1 MQVHRAVL
9 LAFVGPCPPGSDS
22 WLLSHNHPAR
32 PAHVGRGRREGGSTR
47 QDPESLDREA
57 DAYGDPV
64 EVFDP
69 TEFIAEDDEL

>member
-1 MQVHRAVL
+1 MSLGNR
-9 LAFVGPCPPGSDS
+9 GPLCGQGPG
-22 WLLSHNHPAR
+22 
-32 PAHVGRGRREGGSTR
+32 
-47 QDPESLDREA
+47 A